1 MSSAKLAEEEGES
14 SCCGDPQRANEW
26 RLAPLRR
33 QSKKAMSEP
42 VVTVDATKVAEEKE
56 EEADVEVAEA
66 VGTKRSLRGGEEK
79 EEGELSLWA
88 DVGGE
93 ETL

>member
-1 MSSAKLAEEEGES
+1 MEVDDE
-14 SCCGDPQRANEW
+14 
-26 RLAPLRR
+26 
-33 QSKKAMSEP
+33 SKKVVSEP

-66 VGTKRSLRGGEEK
+66 MGTKRSRRGEEK
-79 EEGELSLWA
+79 GEGEVSFWA
-88 DVGGE
+88 DVGAE

>member
-1 MSSAKLAEEEGES
+1 MEVDDE
-14 SCCGDPQRANEW
+14 
-26 RLAPLRR
+26 
-33 QSKKAMSEP
+33 SKKAVSEP

-56 EEADVEVAEA
+56 GETGVEGEETM
-66 VGTKRSLRGGEEK
+66 GTKRSRRGDEKDEE
-79 EEGELSLWA
+79 EVSLWA

>member
-1 MSSAKLAEEEGES
+1 MKQETGKSSS
-14 SCCGDPQRANEW
+14 SGQPMDVDYE
-26 RLAPLRR
+26 
-33 QSKKAMSEP
+33 SKKAVSEP

-56 EEADVEVAEA
+56 EEADVEGEETM
-66 VGTKRSLRGGEEK
+66 GTKRSRRGEEK
-79 EEGELSLWA
+79 DEVEVSLWA